1 MRSFF
6 LLLPIC
12 KLFSIFAALKNNPMK
27 KLFTLAL
34 FALLGIAVKAQAP
47 DVTIAVTNT
56 TSTSVTANFT
66 PNSSCTSYHILM
78 AIASEMTMYTQMMQC
93 PMTSLVISWGIE
105 YHNADTYTWE
115 DMVPGTE
122 YTIYVAAIGNGDT
135 VLCTQLATTQ
145 SQGGSGTSII
155 NISVTDITASS
166 ARVICTPN
174 EETSVFYD
182 QLITK
187 SYFEEIGQDSA
198 TTIVKESMYPM
209 YATDDWT
216 WSNLDEN
223 TEYYALAIGQNGS
236 GEWGELAI
244 MAFSTLESSIESNNL
259 TTSQIYPNPTSDL
272 LNIRTDAGDKQVE
285 IINLLGQTIYNET
298 VADENLTLNV
308 SDWTN
313 GVYIIR
319 IKGNNGIAILKFIKR

>member
-1 MRSFF
+1 
-6 LLLPIC
+6 
-12 KLFSIFAALKNNPMK
+12 MK
-27 KLFTLAL
+27 KIFTFAL
-34 FALLGIAVKAQAP
+34 FVLLGLTVKAQAP

-66 PNSSCTSYHILM
+66 PNSSCTAYHILM
-78 AIASEMTMYTQMMQC
+78 AVASEMTMYTQMMQC
-93 PMTSLVISWGIE
+93 SLTSLVISWGIE
-105 YHNADTYTWE
+105 YQNADTYTWE
-115 DMVPGTE
+115 EMTPGTE

-135 VLCTQLATTQ
+135 VLCTQMATTQ
-145 SQGGSGTSII
+145 SQGGTGTSII
-155 NISVTDITASS
+155 DITVTDITATS

-174 EETSVFYD
+174 SETAVFYD

-198 TTIVKESMYPM
+198 TTIVKESMYPL

-223 TEYYALAIGQNGS
+223 TEYYALAIGQNGN
-236 GEWGELAI
+236 GEWGELTI
-244 MAFSTLESSIESNNL
+244 MAFSTFESSIESNSL
-259 TTSQIYPNPTSDL
+259 ATFQIYPNPTSDL
-272 LNIRTDAGDKQVE
+272 LNIRTGTGDKQME
-285 IINLLGQTIYNET
+285 ILNLLGKTIHNET
-298 VADENLTLNV
+298 VADENITLNV

-319 IKGNNGIAILKFIKR
+319 IKGDTGITTQKFVKR